1 MANFLQK
8 IFGKKA
14 KVSSPLPSNAATAPL
29 NENQVWDATE
39 SKSGAKFSH
48 LIAGSALDL
57 GQRRE
62 NNEDA
67 LLCFSGA
74 LGGGSQSQ
82 PLGLYVIADGMGGHR
97 SGELASEAA
106 VRALG
111 NYLMGKLYKPLFG
124 PDPQPSD
131 DSLRELMEDAVN
143 EAHRAVKKAAPGG
156 GCTLTAALVVGNQM
170 VIAHLGDSR
179 AYVIHRDGRMDLLT
193 EDHSMVKRLQEMG
206 QLTAEEAAV
215 HPQKS
220 VLYRAL
226 GQGEAIQ
233 ADIFNGSL
241 PTPGFL
247 LICSDGLWGVVD
259 QDTIQRIVNA
269 TASPYL
275 ACQHLVEAANAAGGP
290 DNISVVLARLVN

>member
-1 MANFLQK
+1 MANILQRL
-8 IFGKKA
+8 FHKKT
-14 KVSSPLPSNAATAPL
+14 KRPTSLTSNAATAPL
-29 NENQVWDATE
+29 SEIQLHDFAG
-39 SKSGAKFSH
+39 SKQSSKFSH
-48 LIAGSALDL
+48 LVAGSALDL

-67 LLCFSGA
+67 LLCISGA
-74 LGGGSQSQ
+74 LGGGEHSQ

-106 VRALG
+106 VRSLG
-111 NYLMGKLYKPLFG
+111 NYLVSKLYKPLFG
-124 PDPQPSD
+124 PEPQPAQ
-131 DSLRELMEDAVN
+131 DSLREMMEDAVN

-156 GCTLTAALVVGNQM
+156 GCTLTAALVVGSQLI
-170 VIAHLGDSR
+170 IAHLGDSR
-179 AYVIHRDGRMDLLT
+179 AYIVHRDGRMEALT
-193 EDHSMVKRLQEMG
+193 KDHSLVKRLQDLG
-206 QLTAEEAAV
+206 QLTEEEAAI

-226 GQGEAIQ
+226 GQGEFVQ
-233 ADIFNGSL
+233 ADIFTSTL
-241 PTPGFL
+241 PSPGFL
-247 LICSDGLWGVVD
+247 LICSDGLWGVVEED
-259 QDTIQRIVNA
+259 DIQRIINS

>member
-1 MANFLQK
+1 MTNFFKRL
-8 IFGKKA
+8 FAKK
-14 KVSSPLPSNAATAPL
+14 SNNSGPLPSNAATAPL
-29 NENQVWDATE
+29 DEAQIWGNDDPKPG
-39 SKSGAKFSH
+39 SKFVH
-48 LIAGSALDL
+48 LIAGSALDM

-74 LGGGSQSQ
+74 LGGGSQAH
-82 PLGLYVIADGMGGHR
+82 PFGLYVIADGMGGHR

-111 NYLMGKLYKPLFG
+111 NYLMTKLYKPLFG
-124 PDPQPSD
+124 PDPQPSEE
-131 DSLRELMEDAVN
+131 SLRELMEAAVK

-179 AYVIHRDGRMDLLT
+179 AYSILRDGRMEALT
-193 EDHSMVKRLQEMG
+193 QDHSLVKRLQEMG
-206 QLTAEEAAV
+206 QLTEEEAAV

-226 GQGEAIQ
+226 GQGDLAQ
-233 ADIFNGSL
+233 ADIFNSSM
-241 PTPGFL
+241 PNPGYL
-247 LICSDGLWGVVD
+247 LICSDGLWGVID
-259 QDTIQRIVNA
+259 EDTIQRIVNS

-290 DNISVVLARLVN
+290 DNISVVLARLVS